1 MQTESE
7 LRESIRRQLLGLV
20 ESAGQ
25 LQERRRKRV
34 RGKQAIDPPIT
45 DLTKEFIDDES
56 HYKTAI
62 RNALRAGGGHIPI
75 AAKELGVSVRT
86 LQRHIDRNFNEGEL
100 DDFLAGP
107 GPDLEWDLDTGKR
120 VPHVADARRKR
131 EERRREERSEE
142 RRRDFER
149 RQKARERKRGGR

>member
-7 LRESIRRQLLGLV
+7 LRESIRMELQRLV
-20 ESAGQ
+20 ESTSR
-25 LQERRRKRV
+25 LQEKRGRGRRR
-34 RGKQAIDPPIT
+34 KQAIDPPIS

-56 HYKTAI
+56 HYKTSI

-75 AAKELGVSVRT
+75 AAEELGVSVRT

-100 DDFLAGP
+100 DDLLAGP

-120 VPHVADARRKR
+120 VPHVADDRRRKEEKR
-131 EERRREERSEE
+131 QEERQKERM
-142 RRRDFER
+142 RDLER
-149 RQKARERKRGGR
+149 RQKERDRRRGGR